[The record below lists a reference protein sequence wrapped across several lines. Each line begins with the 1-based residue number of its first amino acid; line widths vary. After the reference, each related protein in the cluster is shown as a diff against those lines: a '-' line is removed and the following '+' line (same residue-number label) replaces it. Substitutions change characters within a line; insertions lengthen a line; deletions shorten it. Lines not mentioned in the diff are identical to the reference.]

1 MLENHIGYI
10 LLTGFEEVTVKQ
22 FNEAVDKLLADGME
36 GLIVDVRGNPGG
48 NMSSV
53 CPILDR
59 LLPEGLLVYTEDK
72 NGKREEEYADNE
84 EVLDIPMAVI
94 TNGSSASAAEIFAA
108 ALQDYEWAEIVGEQT
123 YGKGVVQ
130 YIIPF
135 SDGSAMKLT
144 SAKYFTPDGRSIHGV
159 GVTPDIFVEAGKDDD
174 TDRQLEAAVKAVEAQ
189 LSK

>member
-1 MLENHIGYI
+1 MLFRSGAA
-10 LLTGFEEVTVKQ
+10 LRDADDGGDGFPWEKHGVVGHM
-22 FNEAVDKLLADGME
+22 DADRFCT
-36 GLIVDVRGNPGG
+36 D
-48 NMSSV
+48 
-53 CPILDR
+53 C
-59 LLPEGLLVYTEDK
+59 
-72 NGKREEEYADNE
+72 
-84 EVLDIPMAVI
+84 
-94 TNGSSASAAEIFAA
+94 AAEIFAA